1 MKYTVE
7 LDDNFAKALTA
18 ASNHDPVSP
27 EYRGDVALAIA
38 ALVRMHVRAV
48 LGDTASR
55 AAIQNMLDVSAAEHD
70 QPAEP
75 ETKH

>member
-55 AAIQNMLDVSAAEHD
+55 ESPARSTTSEAASTPTSRN
-70 QPAEP
+70 
-75 ETKH
+75 